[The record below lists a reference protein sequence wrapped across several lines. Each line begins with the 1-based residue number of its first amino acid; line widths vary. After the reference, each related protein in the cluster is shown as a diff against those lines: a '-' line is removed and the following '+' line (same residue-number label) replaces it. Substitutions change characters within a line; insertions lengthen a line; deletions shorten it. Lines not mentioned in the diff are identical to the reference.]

1 MVTIVER
8 LAMQIRSGPVRAI
21 FPQRGNEKRTRKVI
35 NHDFVERGRVIHR
48 LAAPALAEPFRSPMN
63 NYWMT
68 NKALQPTA
76 SRRTAPFFGLIR
88 SVHPAAKRA
97 LARGG

>member
-35 NHDFVERGRVIHR
+35 NHDFVERGRVIHS

-68 NKALQPTA
+68 NNAMRQTTG
-76 SRRTAPFFGLIR
+76 RRTALLHFMKTRPLQ
-88 SVHPAAKRA
+88 AMRA
-97 LARGG
+97 LASGG

>member
-35 NHDFVERGRVIHR
+35 NHDFVERGRVIHS

-68 NKALQPTA
+68 NNAMERTA
-76 SRRTAPFFGLIR
+76 DRRTLHF
-88 SVHPAAKRA
+88 
-97 LARGG
+97 

>member
-21 FPQRGNEKRTRKVI
+21 FPQGGNGKRRWKVI
-35 NHDFVERGRVIHR
+35 NHDFVDRGRVIHS
-48 LAAPALAEPFRSPMN
+48 LAPPAFGGPFRSPMN

-68 NKALQPTA
+68 NNAMPFRRVQGPELVEGQ
-76 SRRTAPFFGLIR
+76 RTAGR
-88 SVHPAAKRA
+88 SA
-97 LARGG
+97 LTRLLP